1 MTSSQQVI
9 RITPTN
15 EVFSITWELG
25 RRCNYDCMYCS
36 PRWHDNTSKHKDLD
50 TLKRNWI
57 EIFQRTHQQNLKYKI
72 SFTGGEV
79 TGNKHFLPFVKW
91 LRTEYG
97 AHLSQLLLT
106 TNGSAT
112 LKYYTKLFEVIDNIS
127 FSTHSEHM
135 NEQAFFD
142 TVIALKNTISK
153 DKFIHVNVMNEFW
166 NQDRIAYYQKLLDDN
181 HINYYLNQL
190 NYSFQT
196 RTIPI
201 MKGKLNLA
209 IP

>member
-1 MTSSQQVI
+1 
-9 RITPTN
+9 
-15 EVFSITWELG
+15 
-25 RRCNYDCMYCS
+25 MYCS